1 MGANAITQSLYNL
14 VSRLVLDKDQISKTI
29 LLRGNPFASAEFD
42 ARFERRTLPAE
53 ISGELQSG
61 SDGHCC
67 VGVALIDPSDNA
79 AIWESYKRKK

>member
-1 MGANAITQSLYNL
+1 MGVNAITQKLYNL
-14 VSRLVLDKDQISKTI
+14 ASRLFLNKEDISKTL

-42 ARFERRTLPAE
+42 ARFELRTLPVD
-53 ISGELQSG
+53 IGGELQSG

-79 AIWESYKRKK
+79 AIWESY